1 MYEQIKE
8 RYEKGYI
15 TDAQLA
21 RYVALGVITD
31 EQAEEIKTGV
41 APPQEDA
48 VPTAELDAAYQ
59 EGVNS
64 VE

>member
-1 MYEQIKE
+1 MYEDIKT

-15 TDAQLA
+15 RDDQLD
-21 RYVALGVITD
+21 RYVALDVITD

-59 EGVNS
+59 E
-64 VE
+64 

>member
-21 RYVALGVITD
+21 RYVTLGVIT
-31 EQAEEIKTGV
+31 ETQAEEIKTGV
-41 APPQEDA
+41 TPTQVDA
-48 VPTAELDAAYQ
+48 VPTADLDAAYR